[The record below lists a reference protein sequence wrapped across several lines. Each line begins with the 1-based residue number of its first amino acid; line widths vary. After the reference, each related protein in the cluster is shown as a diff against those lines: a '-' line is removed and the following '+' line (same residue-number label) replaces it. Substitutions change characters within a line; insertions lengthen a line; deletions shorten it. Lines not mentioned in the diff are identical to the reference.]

1 VESDVAELEL
11 DRPASGRRLLAL
23 RPVNLAFAVLAALP
37 PIAHLLEM
45 PNKLALD
52 APLWLAVQQHLY
64 RGWGPFY
71 GGPVEI
77 VAFATTMTLMV
88 ARRRDR
94 APMRL
99 TVVAALAYVGMIV
112 TFFVFN
118 DPVNAAL
125 NSWTPSSIPSDWT
138 GYRLQ
143 WEIGH
148 ALAAILSIVAII
160 TLVRAWFIERDR
172 RGAPGMI

>member
-1 VESDVAELEL
+1 
-11 DRPASGRRLLAL
+11 
-23 RPVNLAFAVLAALP
+23 
-37 PIAHLLEM
+37 M

-64 RGWGPFY
+64 RGWGPAY

-77 VAFATTMTLMV
+77 IALVTATALLV
-88 ARRRDR
+88 VRRHDP

-99 TVVAALAYVGMIV
+99 TLIAALAYAGMIA

-125 NSWTPSSIPSDWT
+125 NGWTPASIPPDWT
-138 GYRLQ
+138 SYRLQ
-143 WEIGH
+143 WEIGQ
-148 ALAAILSIVAII
+148 ALAAILSIAAIAA
-160 TLVRAWFIERDR
+160 LLRAWFIERER
-172 RGAPGMI
+172 RLR

>member
-1 VESDVAELEL
+1 MTDLEL
-11 DRPASGRRLLAL
+11 DRPASGRKLLAL

-37 PIAHLLEM
+37 PLAHLLEM

-52 APLWLAVQQHLY
+52 GPLWLAVQQHLY

-77 VAFATTMTLMV
+77 IALATTLTLLV

-99 TVVAALAYVGMIV
+99 TLLAALAHAGMIV
-112 TFFVFN
+112 VFFAFN
-118 DPVNAAL
+118 NPVNAAL
-125 NSWTPSSIPSDWT
+125 NGWTPSILPPDWQSW
-138 GYRLQ
+138 RLR

-148 ALAAILSIVAII
+148 ALAAILSVVAIMS
-160 TLVRAWFIERDR
+160 LVRAWLIERER
-172 RGAPGMI
+172 R

>member
-11 DRPASGRRLLAL
+11 DRPGSGRRLLAL

-37 PIAHLLEM
+37 PIAHVLEM

-77 VAFATTMTLMV
+77 VAFATTMTLLV
-88 ARRRDR
+88 ARRRDP

-112 TFFVFN
+112 TFFALN

-125 NSWTPSSIPSDWT
+125 NGWTPSSVPPDWQNF
-138 GYRLQ
+138 RLR

-148 ALAAILSIVAII
+148 GLAAILSIVAIV

-172 RGAPGMI
+172 REALHG

>member
-1 VESDVAELEL
+1 M
-11 DRPASGRRLLAL
+11 LAL
-23 RPVNLAFAVLAALP
+23 RPVNLAFALLAALP
-37 PIAHLLEM
+37 PIAHVLEL

-64 RGWGPFY
+64 RGWGPFF

-77 VAFATTMTLMV
+77 IALATALMLLL
-88 ARRRDR
+88 ARRRDC

-99 TVVAALAYVGMIV
+99 ALVAVLAYVGMIV

-125 NSWTPSSIPSDWT
+125 NAWTPSTIPADWSR
-138 GYRLQ
+138 YRLQ

-148 ALAAILSIVAII
+148 ALAAILSLVAIVA
-160 TLVRAWFIERDR
+160 LVRAWFIERR
-172 RGAPGMI
+172 RLGPA

>member
-1 VESDVAELEL
+1 MTDLEP
-11 DRPASGRRLLAL
+11 DRPRSSGSGRRLLAL

-37 PIAHLLEM
+37 PIAHVLEM

-64 RGWGPFY
+64 RGWGPFF

-77 VAFATTMTLMV
+77 IAFATTMTLLV
-88 ARRRDR
+88 ARRRDP

-99 TVVAALAYVGMIV
+99 TLVAALAYVGMIV

-125 NSWTPSSIPSDWT
+125 NAWTPSSMPPDWEN
-138 GYRLQ
+138 YRLR

-148 ALAAILSIVAII
+148 ALAAILSIVAIVS
-160 TLVRAWFIERDR
+160 LVRAWFIERDR
-172 RGAPGMI
+172 RPR

>member
-1 VESDVAELEL
+1 VAESEP
-11 DRPASGRRLLAL
+11 DRSGSGPRLLAL

-37 PIAHLLEM
+37 PVAHVLEM

-77 VAFATTMTLMV
+77 IAFATTMALLV
-88 ARRRDR
+88 ARRRDP

-99 TVVAALAYVGMIV
+99 ALVAVLAYVGMIV
-112 TFFVFN
+112 TFFTFN

-125 NSWTPSSIPSDWT
+125 DTWTPSSMPPDWP
-138 GYRLQ
+138 GYRLR

-148 ALAAILSIVAII
+148 ALAAILAIAALVA
-160 TLVRAWFIERDR
+160 LVGAWFIERDR
-172 RGAPGMI
+172 RRPA

>member
-1 VESDVAELEL
+1 MVELEL
-11 DRPASGRRLLAL
+11 DRRGSGPRLWAL

-37 PIAHLLEM
+37 PIAHVLEL

-52 APLWLAVQQHLY
+52 GPLWLAVQQHLY

-77 VAFATTMTLMV
+77 IALATTLTLLV
-88 ARRRDR
+88 ARRRDP

-99 TVVAALAYVGMIV
+99 TLAAALAYIGMIV
-112 TFFVFN
+112 VFFVFN
-118 DPVNAAL
+118 QPVNAAL
-125 NSWTPSSIPSDWT
+125 NGWTAMSLPPDWSS
-138 GYRLQ
+138 YRLK

-148 ALAAILSIVAII
+148 ASAALLAMIAVAV
-160 TLVRAWFIERDR
+160 LVRAWLIERDR
-172 RGAPGMI
+172 ARVQ

>member
-1 VESDVAELEL
+1 VAELEL
-11 DRPASGRRLLAL
+11 DRPGSGRRLSAL

-37 PIAHLLEM
+37 PIAHVLEM

-112 TFFVFN
+112 TFFLFN

-143 WEIGH
+143 GEIGH

-172 RGAPGMI
+172 RGAPGMIG

>member
-1 VESDVAELEL
+1 MTNDEF
-11 DRPASGRRLLAL
+11 DRPAIGRRLPAL

-37 PIAHLLEM
+37 PLAHVLEL

-52 APLWLAVQQHLY
+52 AELWLAVQQHLY
-64 RGWGPFY
+64 RGWGPFF

-77 VAFATTMTLMV
+77 IALVTTLTLLV

-94 APMRL
+94 VSMRL
-99 TVVAALAYVGMIV
+99 TLVAALAYVGMLLV
-112 TFFVFN
+112 FFAFN

-125 NSWTPSSIPSDWT
+125 NTWTPATIPPDWQRF
-138 GYRLQ
+138 RLQ

-148 ALAAILSIVAII
+148 ALAAILSLVAIAA
-160 TLVRAWFIERDR
+160 LVRAWFIERMHPQP
-172 RGAPGMI
+172 A

>member
-1 VESDVAELEL
+1 MKSRRAVESDVTDVEL
-11 DRPASGRRLLAL
+11 DRAGSGRRLLAL

-37 PIAHLLEM
+37 PIAHALEM
-45 PNKLALD
+45 PNKLALE

-77 VAFATTMTLMV
+77 IAFAATMTLLV

-99 TVVAALAYVGMIV
+99 TLLAALAYVGTIV
-112 TFFVFN
+112 TFFAL
-118 DPVNAAL
+118 DEPVNAAL
-125 NSWTPSSIPSDWT
+125 NSWTPSSK
-138 GYRLQ
+138 
-143 WEIGH
+143 
-148 ALAAILSIVAII
+148 
-160 TLVRAWFIERDR
+160 RDR
-172 RGAPGMI
+172 LGPV

>member
-1 VESDVAELEL
+1 MQVGSKGA
-11 DRPASGRRLLAL
+11 GRAGRLLAL
-23 RPVNLAFAVLAALP
+23 RRLNLAFAVLAALP
-37 PIAHLLEM
+37 PMAHVLEM

-64 RGWGPFY
+64 RGWGPLF

-77 VAFATTMTLMV
+77 IAFATTISLVV

-94 APMRL
+94 ASVRL
-99 TVVAALAYVGMIV
+99 TLAAALAYAGMIV

-125 NSWTPSSIPSDWT
+125 NGWTPASMPADWSR
-138 GYRLQ
+138 YRLQ

-148 ALAAILSIVAII
+148 ALAAALAIVAIVL
-160 TLVRAWFIERDR
+160 LVRAWFIERGR
-172 RGAPGMI
+172 RAPA